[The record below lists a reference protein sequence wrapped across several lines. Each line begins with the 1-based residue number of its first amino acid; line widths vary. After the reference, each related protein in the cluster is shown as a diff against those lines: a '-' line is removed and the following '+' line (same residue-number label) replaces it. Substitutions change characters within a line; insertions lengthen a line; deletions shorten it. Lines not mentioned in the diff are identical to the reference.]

1 MKWKI
6 KQNEEKIKFLE
17 KEVEAENETSKRKK
31 ELLFEKQKLQKKNQL
46 FQREMECLLIK
57 ECVLV
62 KKQTEKVKK
71 MNLNEI
77 ISYSNEEKVELENE
91 ISREL
96 FMLNKDFHKYNQC
109 DYNEI
114 SYPRVIDKSNNQYV
128 IYEYNDEYYDN
139 QFENLEF

>member
-109 DYNEI
+109 DYNEK